1 VGMKAKYEITLNVI
15 DGKKGNKY
23 ELGELI
29 ERISLLYEPEDKEW
43 EVTYYQ
49 ERKGIIF
56 NEKDRD
62 YEKALKKFLETAKK
76 VLKEIEDEAF

>member
-1 VGMKAKYEITLNVI
+1 MRAKYEITLNI
-15 DGKKGNKY
+15 LNGKKENKY

-29 ERISLLYEPEDKEW
+29 ERISLLYEPEDEKW
-43 EVTYYQ
+43 EVTYFQ

-62 YEKALKKFLETAKK
+62 YEKVLKRFLETAKK
-76 VLKEIEDEAF
+76 VLEEIENEAF

>member
-1 VGMKAKYEITLNVI
+1 MRAKYEITLNI
-15 DGKKGNKY
+15 LNGKKENKY

-56 NEKDRD
+56 NEKDRN
-62 YEKALKKFLETAKK
+62 YEEALKKFLRTAKK
-76 VLKEIEDEAF
+76 ILKEIEDEAF

>member
-1 VGMKAKYEITLNVI
+1 MKAKYEITLNVI
-15 DGKKGNKY
+15 DGKKENKY

-62 YEKALKKFLETAKK
+62 YEKALKRFLETAKK
-76 VLKEIEDEAF
+76 ILREIENEAF

>member
-1 VGMKAKYEITLNVI
+1 MRAKYEITLNVI
-15 DGKKGNKY
+15 DGKKENKY

-62 YEKALKKFLETAKK
+62 YEKALKRFLETAKK
-76 VLKEIEDEAF
+76 ILREIENEAF

>member
-1 VGMKAKYEITLNVI
+1 MKAKYEITLNVI
-15 DGKKGNKY
+15 DGKKENKY

-62 YEKALKKFLETAKK
+62 YEKALKRFLETAKK
-76 VLKEIEDEAF
+76 ILGGIENEAF

>member
-1 VGMKAKYEITLNVI
+1 MRAKYEITLNVI
-15 DGKKGNKY
+15 DGKKKNKY

-29 ERISLLYEPEDKEW
+29 ERVSLLYEPEEDKW
-43 EVTYYQ
+43 EATYYQ

-62 YEKALKKFLETAKK
+62 YEKVLKKFLETAKK
-76 VLKEIEDEAF
+76 ILKEIENEAF